1 MDNIYR
7 DIAERTNG
15 DIYIGVVGPVR
26 TGKSTFIKRFMD
38 YLVIP
43 NIGNEH
49 QAMRARDELPQSAAG
64 RTIMTTEPK
73 FVPNEAV
80 EVNLGDNAHM
90 RVRLIDCVGYVVDGA
105 GGYSEEDGPRMV
117 NTPWSDEPMPFERAA
132 ELGTKKVIFDHSNIG
147 LVVTCDGSIAD
158 LDRSAYV
165 DAERRVIEELAGI
178 NKPFVVVVNSRNP
191 ASPEAKAVKA
201 EIEGKYGVTAIA
213 ANCLELDGDD
223 ITRIIEAA
231 LFEFPVENVRICMPR
246 WFMSLPH
253 THWLKKQMCENV
265 SRASERLEKI
275 RGVRAMSEE
284 LAGCELVKAAYVSG
298 IDLGA
303 GSARLELSVPEQL
316 FYRVLGEESGLE
328 IRDEEALISMIKELS
343 RTKREYDKVADALES
358 VRRTGY
364 GIVAPGTDELT
375 LEEPKIVRRGSKF
388 GVRLCASAPSIHM
401 IRADIKTEV
410 NPIVGNEKQSEELVK
425 YLLADFESDP
435 QKIWESNIFGKS
447 LYELVNE
454 GLNNKLLRMPDEARC
469 KIAST
474 LERIINEGSGGLICI
489 IL

>member
-1 MDNIYR
+1 MY
-7 DIAERTNG
+7 
-15 DIYIGVVGPVR
+15 
-26 TGKSTFIKRFMD
+26 
-38 YLVIP
+38 
-43 NIGNEH
+43 
-49 QAMRARDELPQSAAG
+49 
-64 RTIMTTEPK
+64 
-73 FVPNEAV
+73 
-80 EVNLGDNAHM
+80 
-90 RVRLIDCVGYVVDGA
+90 
-105 GGYSEEDGPRMV
+105 
-117 NTPWSDEPMPFERAA
+117 
-132 ELGTKKVIFDHSNIG
+132 
-147 LVVTCDGSIAD
+147 
-158 LDRSAYV
+158 
-165 DAERRVIEELAGI
+165 
-178 NKPFVVVVNSRNP
+178 
-191 ASPEAKAVKA
+191 
-201 EIEGKYGVTAIA
+201 
-213 ANCLELDGDD
+213 
-223 ITRIIEAA
+223 
-231 LFEFPVENVRICMPR
+231 
-246 WFMSLPH
+246 
-253 THWLKKQMCENV
+253 ENV
-265 SRASERLEKI
+265 SRASEQLEKI

-303 GSARLELSVPEQL
+303 GSARVELSVPEQL

>member
-43 NIGNEH
+43 NIENEH
-49 QAMRARDELPQSAAG
+49 SAARARDELPQSAAG

-90 RVRLIDCVGYVVDGA
+90 KVRLIDCVGYVVNGA
-105 GGYSEEDGPRMV
+105 SGYAEEDGPRMV
-117 NTPWSDEPMPFERAA
+117 NTPWSDEPMPFSFAA
-132 ELGTKKVIFDHSNIG
+132 ETGTKRVIFDHSNIG

-158 LDRSAYV
+158 LDRKAYL
-165 DAERRVIEELAGI
+165 DAEARVIRELKSI
-178 NKPFVVVVNSRNP
+178 DKPFAVIVNSRNP
-191 ASPEAKAVKA
+191 ASPEARAVKC
-201 EIEGKYGVTAIA
+201 EIEEKYGVTAVT
-213 ANCLELDGDD
+213 ANCLEMDGED
-223 ITRIIEAA
+223 IARIIEAA
-231 LFEFPVENVRICMPR
+231 LFEFPIGSVRIGMPR

-253 THWLKKQMCENV
+253 THRLKKELYTNV
-265 SRASERLEKI
+265 SRAADGLEKI
-275 RGVRAMSEE
+275 RGVRS
-284 LAGCELVKAAYVSG
+284 LAETLSGCEYVKTAYVSG
-298 IDLGA
+298 IDLGSGCA
-303 GSARLELSVPEQL
+303 QVELSLPEEL
-316 FYRVLGEESGLE
+316 FYSVLGEESGLE
-328 IRDEEALISMIKELS
+328 IKDEESLVAMIKELA
-343 RTKREYDKVADALES
+343 RTKREYDKVCDALES

-364 GIVAPGTDELT
+364 GIVAPGTEELT

-388 GVRLCASAPSIHM
+388 GVKLCASAPSIHM
-401 IRADIKTEV
+401 IRADIRTEV

-435 QKIWESNIFGKS
+435 KKIWESNIFGKS

-454 GLNNKLLRMPDEARC
+454 GLNNKLARMPDEARC

>member
-26 TGKSTFIKRFMD
+26 TGKSTFIKSFMD
-38 YLVIP
+38 CLVIP
-43 NIGNEH
+43 NIENEH
-49 QAMRARDELPQSAAG
+49 SAARARDELPQSAAG

-90 RVRLIDCVGYVVDGA
+90 KVRLIDCVGYVVDGA
-105 GGYSEEDGPRMV
+105 NGYAEEDGPRMV
-117 NTPWSDEPMPFERAA
+117 NTPWSDEPMPFSLAA
-132 ELGTKKVIFDHSNIG
+132 EAGTKKVIFDHSNIG

-158 LDRSAYV
+158 LNREAYL
-165 DAERRVIEELAGI
+165 DAEARVIRELKSI
-178 NKPFVVVVNSRNP
+178 DKPFVVIVNSRNP
-191 ASPEAKAVKA
+191 SSPEARAVKC
-201 EIEGKYGVTAIA
+201 EIEEKYGVTAIA
-213 ANCLELDGDD
+213 ANCLEMNGED
-223 ITRIIEAA
+223 IARIIEAA
-231 LFEFPVENVRICMPR
+231 LFEFPIGSVRICMPR

-253 THWLKKQMCENV
+253 THRLKKELYENV
-265 SRASERLEKI
+265 SRAADGLEKI
-275 RGVRAMSEE
+275 RGVRT
-284 LAGCELVKAAYVSG
+284 LAEALSGCENVKTAYVSG

-303 GSARLELSVPEQL
+303 GCAQVELSLPEEL
-316 FYRVLGEESGLE
+316 FYSVLGEESGLE
-328 IRDEEALISMIKELS
+328 IKDEESLVTMIKELA
-343 RTKREYDKVADALES
+343 RTKREYDKVSAALES

-364 GIVAPGTDELT
+364 GIVAPGTEELT

-388 GVRLCASAPSIHM
+388 GVKLCASAPSIHM
-401 IRADIKTEV
+401 IRADIRTEV

-435 QKIWESNIFGKS
+435 KKIWESNIFGKS

-454 GLNNKLLRMPDEARC
+454 GLNNKLARMPDEARC